1 VIASPLPMDSS
12 FNAFSKVVTKH
23 VLGSQERFNELKER
37 MEMCEYATSK
47 AGAAALGYL
56 MAMEE
61 KENAPNIY
69 DQVLYEVENDG
80 KDSMARTDAIFTA
93 IYKWLDAILDEEDYD
108 QDDYIRKL
116 FSGRFNQYMP

>member
-1 VIASPLPMDSS
+1 MIASPLPMDSS
-12 FNAFSKVVTKH
+12 FNAFSKVVNKH

-37 MEMCEYATSK
+37 LAVCEHATSK

-61 KENAPNIY
+61 KENAPNVY
-69 DQVLYEVENDG
+69 DQVLYEVESDH
-80 KDSMARTDAIFTA
+80 KDSLARTDAIFTA
-93 IYKWLDAILDEEDYD
+93 IYKWLDAILEEEDYEK
-108 QDDYIRKL
+108 DDYTRKL